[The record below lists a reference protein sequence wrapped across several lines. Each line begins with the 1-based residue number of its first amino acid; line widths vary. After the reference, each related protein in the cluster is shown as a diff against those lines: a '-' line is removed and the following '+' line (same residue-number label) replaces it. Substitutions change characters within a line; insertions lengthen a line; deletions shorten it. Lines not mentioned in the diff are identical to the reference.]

1 MIRKSREMQPPKS
14 HDRRNANA
22 DRRAYPRISV
32 DLPAHLSIN
41 GRSAPCRLIDVS
53 AGGALIRTNRKVAVG
68 DRVSVDLPHCGPT
81 IGTVVRLTPS
91 HVAVSFR
98 GLLVVSQLGAPATAQ
113 G

>member
-1 MIRKSREMQPPKS
+1 MQTPRPF
-14 HDRRNANA
+14 DRRSRA
-22 DRRAYPRISV
+22 DRRAFQRYAV

-41 GRSAPCRLIDVS
+41 GKSAPCQLVDIS
-53 AGGALIRTNRKVAVG
+53 SSGALLRTDRRLGVG

-98 GLLVVSQLGAPATAQ
+98 GLLVVSKLCDETLDA
-113 G
+113 

>member
-1 MIRKSREMQPPKS
+1 MNKS
-14 HDRRNANA
+14 HERRSSNV
-22 DRRAYPRISV
+22 DRRAFPRYAV

-41 GRSAPCRLIDVS
+41 GKSAPCHLVDVS
-53 AGGALIRTNRKVAVG
+53 ASGALLRTDRRLGIG

-98 GLLVVSQLGAPATAQ
+98 GLLLVSKLYEHALNA
-113 G
+113 

>member
-1 MIRKSREMQPPKS
+1 MQFPKS
-14 HDRRNANA
+14 FDRRSKGA
-22 DRRAYPRISV
+22 DRRAFPRYAV

-41 GRSAPCRLIDVS
+41 GKTAPCHLVDIS
-53 AGGALIRTNRKVAVG
+53 ASGALLRTDGRLGVG

-98 GLLVVSQLGAPATAQ
+98 GLLVVSKLYEEAVNA
-113 G
+113 